1 MITLDGAAPMIE
13 VGSLNGFAVGALVS
27 GACALAITSPGR
39 MRKRRA
45 ARGGGTPPTDASSG
59 WLCEH
64 VMAHEYRMAAE
75 ERVATGPV
83 LSGERRIPGAGAPDV
98 TGKPGRPGGAADER
112 LARPEELGTRPAD
125 ALADGRGSRAMGYRS
140 RHRLGDPVPARPAP
154 RGPQDNALPGG
165 ASPDRRAGDG
175 APRNGKRPAF
185 PDSAFPDSAFPE
197 SGLPGIASPN
207 GARRDATFPDGS
219 FWRQGSRRMPRHA
232 APAVGLAAR
241 MTGLLVTRALASE
254 ARC

>member
-1 MITLDGAAPMIE
+1 MITFDGAAPMIG

-45 ARGGGTPPTDASSG
+45 ARGGTPPTAVSSG

-75 ERVATGPV
+75 ERVASGPA
-83 LSGERRIPGAGAPDV
+83 LSGEHRIPGAGAPDV
-98 TGKPGRPGGAADER
+98 TGEPSRAGGAADER
-112 LARPEELGTRPAD
+112 LARPEELGTRPAE

-140 RHRLGDPVPARPAP
+140 RHRLGDSVPARPSP
-154 RGPQDNALPGG
+154 GGPQDHALPGG
-165 ASPDRRAGDG
+165 TSPDRRAGDG

-185 PDSAFPDSAFPE
+185 PDSAFPE

-207 GARRDATFPDGS
+207 GARRDVTFPDDS
-219 FWRQGSRRMPRHA
+219 FGRQGSRRIPRHA
-232 APAVGLAAR
+232 APAVGFAAR

>member
-1 MITLDGAAPMIE
+1 
-13 VGSLNGFAVGALVS
+13 
-27 GACALAITSPGR
+27 
-39 MRKRRA
+39 
-45 ARGGGTPPTDASSG
+45 
-59 WLCEH
+59 
-64 VMAHEYRMAAE
+64 
-75 ERVATGPV
+75 V
-83 LSGERRIPGAGAPDV
+83 LSGEHRIPGAGAPDV
-98 TGKPGRPGGAADER
+98 TGKPGRAGGAADER

-185 PDSAFPDSAFPE
+185 PDSAFPDSAFPDSAFPE

-254 ARC
+254 AHC

>member
-1 MITLDGAAPMIE
+1 MITLDGAAPMIG
-13 VGSLNGFAVGALVS
+13 VGSLNGFAVGTLVS

-45 ARGGGTPPTDASSG
+45 ARGGGTPPGSASSG

-75 ERVATGPV
+75 QRVAAGPT
-83 LSGERRIPGAGAPDV
+83 LSGEHRIPGAGAPDV
-98 TGKPGRPGGAADER
+98 TGEPARAGGAADER

-125 ALADGRGSRAMGYRS
+125 ALADGRGSRALGYRS

-154 RGPQDNALPGG
+154 GGPQDHALPGG

-175 APRNGKRPAF
+175 VPSNGKRPAF

-197 SGLPGIASPN
+197 SARPGIASPN
-207 GARRDATFPDGS
+207 GARRDVSFPDGG
-219 FWRQGSRRMPRHA
+219 FGRPGSRRLPRHA
-232 APAVGLAAR
+232 APAMGLAAR
-241 MTGLLVTRALASE
+241 MTGLLMTRALVSE

>member
-45 ARGGGTPPTDASSG
+45 DRGGETPTAASSG

-75 ERVATGPV
+75 ERGAARPA
-83 LSGERRIPGAGAPDV
+83 LPGERRIPGAGAPDV
-98 TGKPGRPGGAADER
+98 TPEPGRAGGAADER
-112 LARPEELGTRPAD
+112 LARPDELSTRPAD
-125 ALADGRGSRAMGYRS
+125 ALADGRGSRALGYRS
-140 RHRLGDPVPARPAP
+140 RHRLGDPVPARPSAG
-154 RGPQDNALPGG
+154 GPQNHALPEGT
-165 ASPDRRAGDG
+165 SPDRRAGDG

-197 SGLPGIASPN
+197 SARPGIASPN
-207 GARRDATFPDGS
+207 GARRDVTFPDGS
-219 FWRQGSRRMPRHA
+219 FDRPRSRRLPRHA
-232 APAVGLAAR
+232 APAVSFAAR
-241 MTGLLVTRALASE
+241 MMGLLMTRALASA